1 MFAACPCDSDPRY
14 TGNCDVGTGKCECKE
29 AFRGADD
36 CSACADGYYDYPDC
50 KPCDCFANGTVYVPC
65 TPYQHGLRLREHSL
79 SSCNL

>member
-1 MFAACPCDSDPRY
+1 MIFFAACPCDGDPRY

-50 KPCDCFANGTVYVPC
+50 KPCDCFANGTVYVRFDMRNDD
-65 TPYQHGLRLREHSL
+65 RLRGGGFSK
-79 SSCNL
+79 

>member
-1 MFAACPCDSDPRY
+1 MILFAACPCDGDPRY

-50 KPCDCFANGTVYVPC
+50 KPCDCFANGTVYV
-65 TPYQHGLRLREHSL
+65 QFDMRNDDRLL
-79 SSCNL
+79 